1 LRTLWPMTDLEVRR
15 VGGSGLLVTVLGLG
29 CNNFG
34 RRLDAEGSTRVVQA
48 ALDAGVTFFD
58 TADIYSDGSS
68 EEILG
73 AALKGR
79 RTDVVL
85 ATKFGGPRGPS
96 PYRRGGSRR
105 WIRMAVEE
113 SLRRLNTDWI
123 DLYQMHFP
131 DEQTPI
137 DESLQT
143 LDDLVREGKI
153 RYAGCSQFSPLQM
166 TEAEW
171 SARTRGSVRFS
182 SVQHEYSWVHREAEE
197 AVVPVCA
204 RYDIGLIPFYPLAG
218 GLLTGKYQRGQPAP
232 ESTRLGRVPA
242 LGAQMLKEQNFDI
255 IDGLQRF
262 AREHGCSILDI
273 AIGGLAA
280 QPRVVSVIPG
290 AMSPEQVE
298 ANVRAARW
306 RPSPDELEE
315 LNRISRLAR
324 A

>member
-1 LRTLWPMTDLEVRR
+1 MTDLEVRR

-34 RRLDAEGSTRVVQA
+34 RRLDAEGSTRVVHA

-79 RTDVVL
+79 RADVVL

-105 WIRMAVEE
+105 RIRMAVED

-131 DEQTPI
+131 DESTPI

-143 LDDLVREGKI
+143 LDDLVHEGKI

-171 SARTRGSVRFS
+171 SARTHGSVRFC
-182 SVQHEYSWVHREAEE
+182 SVQHEYSWVRRKAEE

-218 GLLTGKYQRGQPAP
+218 GLPTGKYQRGQPAP
-232 ESTRLGRVPA
+232 GSTRLGRVPA
-242 LGAQMLKEQNFDI
+242 LGAEMLQEQNFDI
-255 IDGLQRF
+255 VDALQRF
-262 AREHGCSILDI
+262 AVEHSCSILDI

-280 QPRVVSVIPG
+280 QPQVVSVIPG
-290 AMSPEQVE
+290 AMSPEQVN
-298 ANVRAARW
+298 ANVRAALW

-315 LNRISRLAR
+315 LNRITRLAR